1 MLYSEMQTGRKH
13 KMQTMDLVL
22 LEYYQKGDIS
32 YDVALT
38 NAREPDQP
46 SNRLSQ
52 RAIKVD
58 KTDKHHNVR
67 KPTVRSACGVAMLHS
82 EC

>member
-38 NAREPDQP
+38 DAREPDQIRHRT
-46 SNRLSQ
+46 S
-52 RAIKVD
+52 
-58 KTDKHHNVR
+58 
-67 KPTVRSACGVAMLHS
+67 
-82 EC
+82 